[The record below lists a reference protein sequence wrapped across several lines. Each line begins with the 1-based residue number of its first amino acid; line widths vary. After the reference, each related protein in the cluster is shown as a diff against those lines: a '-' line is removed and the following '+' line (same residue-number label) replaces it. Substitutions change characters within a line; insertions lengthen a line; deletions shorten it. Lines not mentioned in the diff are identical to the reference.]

1 MAVTTPTIS
10 VSANTANRRV
20 VILVGADIG
29 NTVTVYRR
37 AGANGDDTPVR
48 GGKDLSMTTQEKI
61 LLDYEVPQGSELTY
75 YAVATDGIDSA
86 TSTEETVPAFDFGG
100 DIIFPLGDPKAG
112 MKVHIESL
120 KQLKYDISRDV
131 VRVWGR
137 PDPVVVSGVREMPSG
152 TLNLITLELDERK
165 QLLDILRGGS
175 VMGLNPWKEEYG
187 LTSIA
192 YFSVGSLTETRPS
205 PLASEP
211 ARRWSLEVQ
220 QVAAPAA
227 AWKYPTGDAESWEQF
242 RDTAPLWSDVQND
255 IWLDAVGL

>member
-10 VSANTANRRV
+10 VSANTTNRRV
-20 VILVGADIG
+20 VILVGAEIG

-37 AGANGDDTPVR
+37 AGTNGDYIPIR
-48 GGKDLSMTTQEKI
+48 GGKDLSMTTAEKI

-75 YAVATDGIDSA
+75 YATATDGVGLE
-86 TSTEETVPAFDFGG
+86 TSTKETLPAFDFGG

-112 MKVHIESL
+112 MKVLIEAL
-120 KQLKYDISRDV
+120 TQLKYDISRDV

-137 PDPVVVSGVREMPSG
+137 QDPVVVSGVREMPAG

-165 QLLDILRGGS
+165 QLLDILSGGS
-175 VMGLNPWKEEYG
+175 VIGLNPWKEEYG
-187 LTSIA
+187 VPSIT
-192 YFSVGSLTETRPS
+192 YLSVGSVTESRPS

-211 ARRWSLEVQ
+211 ARKWSLEVQ
-220 QVAAPAA
+220 QVSAPAA
-227 AWKYPTGDAESWEQF
+227 VWKYPVGDAENWEQF
-242 RDTAPLWSDVQND
+242 RNTAPLWSDVQGD